1 MAATRNFVFV
11 TGNANKLREVQ
22 QILAVGDSGIQVT
35 NQALDVPE
43 VQGSTQEVAIAKCK
57 SAAEQLGKAC
67 VTEDTALCFDA
78 LGGLPGPYIK
88 DFMTKVGHEGKLHFS
103 SLPGSSRSYP
113 PHTPFLQGLNA
124 MLQGFPTK
132 RAYALCTFA
141 YSPAPTPTDPFPT
154 PILFEGKTEGEIV
167 PARGDK
173 VFGWDPIFMPDEGNG
188 LTYAEM
194 DPVEKNRISHRYK
207 ALSKL
212 KEYLQS
218 LGQ

>member
-1 MAATRNFVFV
+1 MASSKSFVFV

-22 QILAVGDSGIQVT
+22 QILAVGDSGFQVT

-57 SAAEQLGKAC
+57 SAAQQLGKAC

-88 DFMTKVGHEGKLHFS
+88 DFMTKVGHEG
-103 SLPGSSRSYP
+103 
-113 PHTPFLQGLNA
+113 LNV
-124 MLQGFPTK
+124 MLQGFPTH
-132 RAYALCTFA
+132 RAHALCTFA
-141 YSPAPTPTDPFPT
+141 YSPAPTPENPSPE

-167 PARGDK
+167 PPRGDK
-173 VFGWDPIFMPDEGNG
+173 VFGWDPIFKPDEGNG

-194 DPVEKNRISHRYK
+194 DPVEKNQISHRYK

-212 KEYLQS
+212 KEYLQNVE
-218 LGQ
+218 Q